1 MEASESNGVAALTP
15 GKSPESA
22 WNGTLRW
29 ERTDGQC
36 NLCPAGGGSALWA
49 TLGHT
54 SHPFHASFP
63 PPSLH
68 VPAYDQ
74 VHVPSPVYDQVHD

>member
-49 TLGHT
+49 TPAIRSTLPFLLQASMSLPMTKSMSLALSMTKSMT
-54 SHPFHASFP
+54 S
-63 PPSLH
+63 
-68 VPAYDQ
+68 Y
-74 VHVPSPVYDQVHD
+74 